1 MEIEYEAM
9 FEKIDKNSMRKK
21 LKGIGA
27 KLIKPEFLQKRL
39 IYKLPG
45 NPIDKWIRLR
55 DEGDKI
61 TLTYKQL
68 EGGGI
73 DSQKEIEVEVSD
85 FEKTSKILEKAGLKR
100 EGYQEN
106 YRELWMLD
114 GVEIVL
120 DTWPFLDTL
129 LEVEGKSEEEVKTV
143 VEKLGLDYKDALFE
157 NASALYANKFGI
169 NKLDLCKIAPILK
182 FDVGNPFIKSK

>member
-169 NKLDLCKIAPILK
+169 NKLDLCKIAPILI